1 MASSEPRRLAGVL
14 ETLAAKRLL
23 LKQDPTLPSVV
34 GIVTGERLRTSW
46 WSHPRAR
53 LIFAVLSQLVDHPN
67 VLVTKLLLRKD
78 TFVHRALWP
87 AVLAVGRA
95 REPWQTRGLSREA
108 RRLLGRVDGD
118 VLVHATGAPVRE
130 LEARLL
136 VTTRETHAASGRH
149 ELVLESWRAWSRRV
163 GCKAHG
169 SVSRARAELEEA
181 ALDLGASVEALP
193 WSESVIRRRM
203 S

>member
-108 RRLLGRVDGD
+108 RRLLGRVDGG
-118 VLVHATGAPVRE
+118 VRATGAPVRE

-136 VTTRETHAASGRH
+136 VTTREAHTASGRH

-163 GCKAHG
+163 GCKTLG

-193 WSESVIRRRM
+193 WSESAIRRRT